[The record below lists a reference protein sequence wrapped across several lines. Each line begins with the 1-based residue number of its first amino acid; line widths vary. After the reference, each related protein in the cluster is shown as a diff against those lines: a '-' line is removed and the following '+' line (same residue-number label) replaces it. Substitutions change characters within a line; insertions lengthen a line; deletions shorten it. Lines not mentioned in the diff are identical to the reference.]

1 MLFFNRSALLKYIL
15 WAPQSVH
22 MLDVTLPFGLKYSY
36 SIEPSMGKRL
46 LPSLLNI
53 TLLKFK
59 KKVLIVYQEGHVNR
73 NIQLFDLIITFVT
86 TGYKICVKNNLLYL
100 INSLVEIDLVYI
112 PKKQRITFWCPLQR
126 GHNCP
131 FCFTA
136 RTKGINPSALP

>member
-1 MLFFNRSALLKYIL
+1 
-15 WAPQSVH
+15 

-112 PKKQRITFWCPLQR
+112 PKNKE
-126 GHNCP
+126 
-131 FCFTA
+131 
-136 RTKGINPSALP
+136 